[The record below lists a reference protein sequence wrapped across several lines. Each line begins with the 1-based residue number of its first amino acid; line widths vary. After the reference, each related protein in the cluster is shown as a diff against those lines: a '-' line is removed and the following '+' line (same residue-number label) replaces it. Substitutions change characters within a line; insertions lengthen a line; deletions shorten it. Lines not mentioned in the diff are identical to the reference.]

1 LLNAIRDFI
10 NRADI
15 NRFRFWVQAGAFVLL
30 VYGGYLA
37 VNLGT
42 NLPTFSC
49 AFGDARGGV
58 CYLLPLQ
65 HQVHIKWSSI
75 ISWRGLF
82 VLTSL
87 LTFLLWLIFL
97 NKAWCGYI
105 CPLGTIQDWIS
116 KLRMKFKIRYAAY
129 SEDLFNKLKKIK
141 YVLLILLILIPLG
154 MSNSLLGLP
163 KFSPDMATPFC
174 KICPGRLIIP
184 LFTGD
189 FSQLAID
196 FSTKTAMV
204 MTSLGLMVTGI
215 FLAGSFVKRRFFC
228 LFCPMS
234 ALHYLFS
241 KVAFLRLTKDG
252 GKCTRCGDCYK
263 VCDVGIKDIADD
275 VESRNILRDDC
286 MMCFKCVAACPE
298 EGCLEVSFIKL
309 PVFTSTEEGFV
320 RRQSLNTKEEKKNE

>member
-1 LLNAIRDFI
+1 MRAIRDFI

-15 NRFRFWVQAGAFVLL
+15 NRFRFWVQAAAFVLL
-30 VYGGYLA
+30 VYGGYMA
-37 VNLGT
+37 VNLGQT
-42 NLPTFSC
+42 LPTFSC
-49 AFGDARGGV
+49 AFGNGSGGI

-75 ISWRGLF
+75 ISWRGFF
-82 VLTSL
+82 VLTSF
-87 LTFLLWLIFL
+87 LTFLIWFLFL
-97 NKAWCGYI
+97 NKAWCGFV
-105 CPLGTIQDWIS
+105 CPLGTIQDWIT
-116 KLRMKFKIRYAAY
+116 KLRTRLKIRYSSY
-129 SEDLFNKLKKIK
+129 RDDTFNKLKKIK
-141 YVLLILLILIPLG
+141 YIILILLILIPLG

-163 KFSPDMATPFC
+163 TFSADMAIPFC

-184 LFTGD
+184 MFTGD

-204 MTSLGLMVTGI
+204 MTSLGMIVTGI

-241 KVAFLRLTKDG
+241 KAAFLRLNKDG
-252 GKCTRCGDCYK
+252 SKCTRCGDCYK
-263 VCDVGIKDIADD
+263 VCDVGIKEIADD
-275 VESRNILRDDC
+275 LDSRNIVTDDC

-298 EGCLEVSFIKL
+298 KGCLEVSFMKL
-309 PVFTSTEEGFV
+309 PVFTSTEEGFI